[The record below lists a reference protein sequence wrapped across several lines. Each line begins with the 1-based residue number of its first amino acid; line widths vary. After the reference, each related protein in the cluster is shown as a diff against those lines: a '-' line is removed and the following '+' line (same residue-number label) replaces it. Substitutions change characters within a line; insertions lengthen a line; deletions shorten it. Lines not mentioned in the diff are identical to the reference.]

1 MKALIQSLSRAAI
14 LSLVL
19 TSALTTASLAG
30 QTLST
35 KPDGHVTIRTSTTDV
50 TRIAI
55 ADDRIRRFVNAG
67 SQYEMTNDEDTG
79 DAFLRFVGAGLPEV
93 ESGFVI
99 TEKGHT
105 LNYTFKPRGEASE
118 TALVKIKVPQTETGS
133 ATTKPL
139 LGGASAEASQAFGGD
154 GHAASLTDFVRT
166 VIKDRLTS
174 PPSPKAKNGAVVGSA
189 TAPGLRARILVGAA
203 GKSGHILKHQTYY
216 RAGVL
221 SVWIDK
227 VNLAPGERTW
237 IIVLE
242 RRS

>member
-1 MKALIQSLSRAAI
+1 VRTSIKLLTRAA
-14 LSLVL
+14 LAALMM
-19 TSALTTASLAG
+19 TSAAIAG

-35 KPDGHVTIRTSTTDV
+35 KPDGHVTIRTSITDV

-55 ADDRIRRFVNAG
+55 ADDRIRRFVNTG

-79 DAFLRFVGAGLPEV
+79 DAFLRFIGAGRPEV
-93 ESGFVI
+93 ESGFLI

-105 LNYTFKPRGEASE
+105 LNYTFKPGGEASA
-118 TALVKIKVPQTETGS
+118 TAIIEIKVSLTNTTDGL
-133 ATTKPL
+133 TKPL
-139 LGGASAEASQAFGGD
+139 LGKATGESSLQFGGD
-154 GHAASLTDFVRT
+154 GHTASLTDFVRS
-166 VIKDRLTS
+166 VINDRLTS

-189 TAPGLRARILVGAA
+189 TAPGLRARILVGSG
-203 GKSGHILKHQTYY
+203 GKSGRILKHQTYY

-227 VNLAPGERTW
+227 VNLGPGERTW

-242 RRS
+242 QRS